1 MIKQNLLRVIENIED
16 AKRHLQ
22 SSAIKL
28 VAVTKNHPVE
38 AMREAIDCGVTDIGE
53 NRIQEAVE
61 KFATLDRNVVK
72 HLIGHLQTNKVRQ
85 AVKHFD
91 LIHSIDSPHLAQAVN
106 RAAESID
113 KIQAVL
119 IQINLAREV
128 QKSGVAPEELESLIE
143 TVQKCGNLKL
153 RGFMMIAPNYE
164 DAEQCRPLFKQMYQ
178 LFQRQREVL
187 PTIEIL
193 SMGMTHDYRIAIEE
207 GANLVRIGT
216 AIFGERD
223 YH

>member
-1 MIKQNLLRVIENIED
+1 MPITPKNSNACPII
-16 AKRHLQ
+16 AYT
-22 SSAIKL
+22 ATI
-28 VAVTKNHPVE
+28 VAVTKYFGFEQIIRYYELGLRNF
-38 AMREAIDCGVTDIGE
+38 GE
-53 NRIQEAVE
+53 NRVKDALE
-61 KFATLDRNVVK
+61 KIGKLPDEIRQNSKF

-128 QKSGVAPEELESLIE
+128 QKSGVAPEELDSLIE

-178 LFQRQREVL
+178 LFRRQREVF